1 MFWIFA
7 AVVLVLMV
15 VHRGFRKVAFWV
27 GGVASTLASVWIVI
41 VVLHDNRPSQPIA
54 QTQSKCT
61 GDAAI
66 DAAFPCSDP
75 VPDAYL
81 AQSRDAASCDA
92 AKKSKDSRT
101 AFFACGGAQE
111 DPDIPASALK

>member
-7 AVVLVLMV
+7 AVVLILMT
-15 VHRGFRKVAFWV
+15 VHPGFRKVAFWI
-27 GGVASTLASVWIVI
+27 GGVTGALAGVWIVI
-41 VVLHDNRPSQPIA
+41 AVLRDNRPSQPIA

-66 DAAFPCSDP
+66 DAAFHCSAPTPFD
-75 VPDAYL
+75 PDAYL
-81 AQSRDAASCDA
+81 AQSRDSTACEM

-101 AFFACGGAQE
+101 AFFACDGA
-111 DPDIPASALK
+111 ALK